1 MAEQAT
7 RRQREELTPQERT
20 EGRITQSRRLGQ
32 SGQMERYR
40 NHLPSIFSVS
50 PGEFFTLSP
59 ITLMRRLTEDI
70 DRAFTALSN
79 TGAYDED
86 FTWAPSVEVRQSGN
100 NLIVRADLPGL
111 NENDI
116 RLEAT
121 QDGLILEGERKRE
134 ENREEGGLH
143 RTERVYGHFY
153 RFIPLP
159 EGAKL
164 DQVQANFRNGVLE
177 VTVPVPES
185 QQNRRQI
192 PISTSGQNQG
202 VLGSQSSSSQQ
213 GGSQPSRTAVSG
225 SNR

>member
-7 RRQREELTPQERT
+7 RRQRSDELTAQERS
-20 EGRITQSRRLGQ
+20 EGRITPSRR

-40 NHLPSIFSVS
+40 GHLPSIFSVS

-59 ITLMRRLTEDI
+59 VSLMRRLTEDI
-70 DRAFTALSN
+70 DRAFSGLAS
-79 TGAYDED
+79 TGQYEED

-134 ENREEGGLH
+134 DERNEGGFY
-143 RTERVYGHFY
+143 RSERVYGHFY

-192 PISTSGQNQG
+192 PISTSGQNQQSQG
-202 VLGSQSSSSQQ
+202 VLGSQQ
-213 GGSQPSRTAVSG
+213 GGSQASRTAVSG
-225 SNR
+225 SSR

>member
-7 RRQREELTPQERT
+7 RRQRSDELTQQGQGRT
-20 EGRITQSRRLGQ
+20 EGGITQSRRG
-32 SGQMERYR
+32 SGQMQQYR
-40 NHLPSIFSVS
+40 GQGNLPSIFSVS
-50 PGEFFTLSP
+50 PGEFFTMSP

-70 DRAFTALSN
+70 DRAFFGSG
-79 TGAYDED
+79 TGAYEED

-100 NLIVRADLPGL
+100 NLVIRADLPGL

-116 RLEAT
+116 HLEAT
-121 QDGLILEGERKRE
+121 QDGLILQGERKRE
-134 ENREEGGLH
+134 EEREEGGVY
-143 RTERVYGHFY
+143 RSERVYGRFY

-164 DQVQANFRNGVLE
+164 DQAQANFRNGVLE
-177 VTVPVPES
+177 VTIPVPES

-192 PISTSGQNQG
+192 PISTSGQ
-202 VLGSQSSSSQQ
+202 SQSSQSQQQ
-213 GGSQPSRTAVSG
+213 GGSQASRTAVSG

>member
-7 RRQREELTPQERT
+7 RRQRSEELTPQEKT
-20 EGRITQSRRLGQ
+20 QGRMERPRQGQ
-32 SGQMERYR
+32 GQGMERYR
-40 NHLPSIFSVS
+40 GGRDLPSIFSVS

-70 DRAFTALSN
+70 DRAFSGLTS
-79 TGAYDED
+79 GAVSAEG
-86 FTWAPSVEVRQSGN
+86 FSWVPTVEVQQSGN

-111 NENDI
+111 NENDV

-121 QDGLILEGERKRE
+121 EDGLTMEGERKQE
-134 ENREEGGLH
+134 EEREEGGVY
-143 RTERVYGHFY
+143 RSERVYGRFR

-159 EGAKL
+159 EGAKV
-164 DQVQANFRNGVLE
+164 DQAQANFRNGVLQ
-177 VTVPVPES
+177 VTIPVPES

-192 PISTSGQNQG
+192 PISTSAPA
-202 VLGSQSSSSQQ
+202 QSSSSQQ
-213 GGSQPSRTAVSG
+213 ASSGSQSRTATSG

>member
-7 RRQREELTPQERT
+7 KRQRTDELTPQERT
-20 EGRITQSRRLGQ
+20 EGRITRQQRQGQ
-32 SGQMERYR
+32 GMERYR
-40 NHLPSIFSVS
+40 SGRDLPSIFSVS

-70 DRAFTALSN
+70 DRAFSGFTGGTSLS
-79 TGAYDED
+79 DED
-86 FTWAPSVEVRQSGN
+86 VTWAPTVDVRQSGN

-121 QDGLILEGERKRE
+121 EDGLIVEGERRRE
-134 ENREEGGLH
+134 EEREEGGVY
-143 RTERVYGHFY
+143 RSERVYGRFF

-159 EGAKL
+159 EGAKV
-164 DQVQANFRNGVLE
+164 DQAQANFRNGVLE

-192 PISTSGQNQG
+192 PISTSGQSQQQ
-202 VLGSQSSSSQQ
+202 QSSFQA
-213 GGSQPSRTAVSG
+213 GSTERSRTATSSG
-225 SNR
+225 SSR